1 MRSPI
6 GPLVLTAAP
15 GVNQQRRA
23 RQVRETESAAIP
35 PLDACVVPM
44 TEGTGR
50 SVIFGDEARRAILR
64 GAALLAEVAGRT
76 LGPAGHTVLID
87 RRFAAPITSRSG
99 YGIAKLIE
107 VPDRLEDLG
116 VQALREVAWRT
127 IDAVGDGTTTAMIL
141 TRALLAEGVRAASS
155 GMNPRAL
162 QRGIERA
169 VVAVCEELEA
179 RSRPAPAPDQLA
191 RIAAHAAGGDR
202 EIGALLAEATA
213 RVGPEGVILVEGGKA
228 LACELEVRLGMHYD
242 KGFVSPRFVTDE
254 ERMRVD
260 LEDPYIL
267 MQQTRIADL
276 DAIIPALNAF
286 AKADRALLFIAE
298 DVAGQALATLVVNKV
313 RAGFKVAAAYAP
325 GVGAWRLPMLED
337 VAITT
342 GGLVVSDEFGNRL
355 RDLRPE
361 MLGRAKRVLITEHAT
376 TIIEGAGDPAL
387 IDLRCRELRVA
398 IEREKHLS
406 YDREQLQ
413 QRLAR
418 LTGGIAVIKVGGAT
432 SSAIGERKERATGAA
447 SAVRAAAA
455 GGIVTGGG
463 AALVHAGKVLRELAR
478 ESLEQG
484 AAIDAVGRA
493 VLAPARRIAANA
505 GADGR
510 SVVARLLADDDP
522 EFGFDA
528 ARRSFGNLHDAGVV
542 DATRVVCA
550 TLRNAASTA
559 TRLLTSE
566 AAVAPAR
573 GNVGR

>member
-1 MRSPI
+1 MRCSI
-6 GPLVLTAAP
+6 GPLVLTTAP
-15 GVNQQRRA
+15 GVNQQRLTNP
-23 RQVRETESAAIP
+23 VRETESAAIS

-44 TEGTGR
+44 TRGTGR

-64 GAALLAEVAGRT
+64 GAELLADVAGRT
-76 LGPAGHTVLID
+76 LGPAGRTVLID
-87 RRFAAPITSRSG
+87 RRFAAPVASRSG
-99 YGIAKLIE
+99 YGIAKLVE
-107 VPDRLEDLG
+107 VPDRLENLG

-127 IDAVGDGTTTAMIL
+127 SEAVGDATTTAMVL
-141 TRALLAEGVRAASS
+141 THALLAEGVRAASS
-155 GMNPRAL
+155 GLNPRAL

-169 VVAVCEELEA
+169 VGAVCDELEA
-179 RSRPAPAPDQLA
+179 RSRPAPPPEQLA
-191 RIAAHAAGGDR
+191 RSAAHAAGGDP

-213 RVGPEGVILVEGGKA
+213 RVGPEGVILVEGGQA

-242 KGFVSPRFVTDE
+242 KGFLSPHFVTDKQ
-254 ERMRVD
+254 RMRVE

-276 DAIIPALNAF
+276 DAIVPALNAF
-286 AKADRALLFIAE
+286 AKADKPLLFIAE

-325 GVGAWRLPMLED
+325 GVGAWRRPMLED
-337 VAITT
+337 IAIAT
-342 GGLVVSDEFGNRL
+342 GGLVVSDAFGNRL
-355 RDLRPE
+355 ADLRPE

-387 IDLRCRELRVA
+387 IDLRRRELRVA
-398 IEREKHLS
+398 VEREKHLS

-455 GGIVTGGG
+455 GGVLAGGG
-463 AALVHAGKVLRELAR
+463 AALAHAGKVLRELAR
-478 ESLEQG
+478 ESLEQR
-484 AAIDAVGRA
+484 AAINAVGRA
-493 VLAPARRIAANA
+493 VLAPARRIADNA

-510 SVVARLLADDDP
+510 FVVARLLADDDP
-522 EFGFDA
+522 DFGFDA
-528 ARRSFGNLHDAGVV
+528 ARGSFGNLHDAGVV

-550 TLRNAASTA
+550 ALRNAASTA
-559 TRLLTSE
+559 TRLLISE
-566 AAVAPAR
+566 AVIAPAR
-573 GNVGR
+573 R